1 MVRDPASLAVLL
13 DEIRPLI
20 AQAREQGEQP
30 RYVVLSKE
38 AYDAV
43 ATCKQI
49 DKARGMPL
57 MVLGMEIVLADAP
70 VDRPQV
76 F

>member
-1 MVRDPASLAVLL
+1 MVEDFASLAVLL
-13 DEIRPLI
+13 DEVRPLI
-20 AQAREQGEQP
+20 ARAREQGERP
-30 RYVVLSKE
+30 RYVVVSKE

-43 ATCKQI
+43 AAVKES
-49 DKARGMPL
+49 DRERGMPL

-70 VDRPQV
+70 IERPKV

>member
-13 DEIRPLI
+13 DEVRPLI
-20 AQAREQGEQP
+20 AQAREAGGQP
-30 RYVVLSKE
+30 RYVVLAKD

-43 ATCKQI
+43 VAAKEI
-49 DKARGMPL
+49 DRERGMPL
-57 MVLGMEIVLADAP
+57 MVLGMEVVLADAP
-70 VDRPQV
+70 IERPQV

>member
-1 MVRDPASLAVLL
+1 MVDTVPSLAVLL

-20 AQAREQGEQP
+20 AQARERGERP
-30 RYVVLSKE
+30 RYVLLSKE

-43 ATCKQI
+43 SACRRT
-49 DKARGMPL
+49 DRERGMPIT
-57 MVLGMEIVLADAP
+57 VLGMEAVPAERPL
-70 VDRPQV
+70 DRPRV

>member
-1 MVRDPASLAVLL
+1 MVRDQASLAVLL

-20 AQAREQGEQP
+20 AQARERGERP
-30 RYVVLSKE
+30 RFVVLSQE

-43 ATCKQI
+43 VACKRI
-49 DKARGMPL
+49 DRDRGMAI
-57 MVLGMEIVLADAP
+57 MVLGMEAVLADAP
-70 VDRPQV
+70 IERARI